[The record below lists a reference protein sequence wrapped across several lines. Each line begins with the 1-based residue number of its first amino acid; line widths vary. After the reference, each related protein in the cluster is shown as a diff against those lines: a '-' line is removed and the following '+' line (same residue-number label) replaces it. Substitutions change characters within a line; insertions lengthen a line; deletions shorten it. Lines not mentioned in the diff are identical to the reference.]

1 MHLGLIPAESVELLP
16 FRSPRTTV
24 SPHEAVIF
32 YPSFGYRR
40 DAETWAVVVQGC
52 VYHQRITWL
61 RRKPVLSVIRR
72 AMRVGRDSEL
82 CFRQRMRQFLVHFS
96 AGRQVTVQ
104 LGGEIATLGP
114 TEAAG
119 LFRGE
124 MQIPARVFDAN
135 WGSGCSGG
143 TRWVRYH
150 ANLPEGDSRSF
161 VGEAQLL
168 EGQGVS
174 IISDVDDTLKHSNV
188 PDRGDLFQNTFVREF
203 VPIPG
208 MPELYRECALR
219 GAAFHYVS
227 GSPWQLYEPLAEFWQ
242 SQGYPAGSFHL
253 KRFRLRESASK
264 LRRMSPQRPHKTA
277 AIDPIVT
284 AFPERKFIL
293 IGDSGEQDPEIYAHF
308 LRERPQQIV
317 QVFIRA
323 VRGIAVD
330 LPRLQQTFR
339 DAPRTSWTVYETADQ
354 IHEPLLQWI
363 ETAKSTPGNFC
374 RSVSFPDGE

>member
-1 MHLGLIPAESVELLP
+1 MP
-16 FRSPRTTV
+16 FRSQRTTV

-32 YPSFGYRR
+32 YPSFGYRCG
-40 DAETWAVVVQGC
+40 AETWAVVVQGC

-96 AGRQVTVQ
+96 AGRLVTVQ
-104 LGGEIATLGP
+104 LGAEIATLGP

-124 MQIPARVFDAN
+124 LQIPARVVDAN
-135 WGSGCSGG
+135 PVSGGSGE
-143 TRWVRYH
+143 TRWVQYH

-242 SQGYPAGSFHL
+242 SQGYPPGSFHL
-253 KRFRLRESASK
+253 KRFRLRESAGK

-277 AIDPIVT
+277 AIEPIVS

-308 LRERPQQIV
+308 LRERSQQVV
-317 QVFIRA
+317 QVYIRA
-323 VRGIAVD
+323 VRGMAVD
-330 LPRLQQTFR
+330 LPRLEQTFR

-354 IHEPLLQWI
+354 IHEPLLKWI
-363 ETAKSTPGNFC
+363 EAMKSTPANSC
-374 RSVSFPDGE
+374 RSVSIPDRI